1 MTKMSIER
9 LEQILGLLLGIGV
22 KASSVCLTAGLLMT
36 FVGGHQTI
44 ARALLT
50 AGIVVLLAT
59 PVARVGAST
68 VGYASRRDWL
78 FVTLTLVVF
87 IELLATIFAALTRT

>member
-1 MTKMSIER
+1 MTKLSVER
-9 LEQILGLLLGIGV
+9 LEQILGRLLGIGV
-22 KASSVCLTAGLLMT
+22 AASSVCLAAGLLLT
-36 FVGGHQTI
+36 FAGGNATL
-44 ARALLT
+44 ARSLLT

-78 FVTLTLVVF
+78 FVTLTLVVLA
-87 IELLATIFAALTRT
+87 ELVATIVAALTS

>member
-1 MTKMSIER
+1 MTKISVER
-9 LEQILGLLLGIGV
+9 LEEFLGRLLGIGV
-22 KASSVCLTAGLLMT
+22 KASSLCLAAGLLLT
-36 FVGGHQTI
+36 FAGGNQTV

-50 AGIVVLLAT
+50 VGIVVLLAT

-78 FVTLTLVVF
+78 FVTLTLIVLLQ
-87 IELLATIFAALTRT
+87 LLASVVVVLRR

>member
-1 MTKMSIER
+1 MTKISVER
-9 LEQILGLLLGIGV
+9 LEEFLGRLLGIGV
-22 KASSVCLTAGLLMT
+22 KASSLCLAAGLLLT
-36 FVGGHQTI
+36 FAGGNQTV

-50 AGIVVLLAT
+50 VGIVVLLAT

-78 FVTLTLVVF
+78 FVTLTF
-87 IELLATIFAALTRT
+87 IVLLQLLASVVVVLRR

>member
-1 MTKMSIER
+1 MTKISIER
-9 LEQILGLLLGIGV
+9 LEQILGRVLGIGV
-22 KASSVCLTAGLLMT
+22 KASSACLAAGLLLT
-36 FVGGHQTI
+36 FAGGNQTV

-50 AGIVVLLAT
+50 VGIVALLAT

-87 IELLATIFAALTRT
+87 GELLASIFAAIAR

>member
-1 MTKMSIER
+1 MRKISVER
-9 LEQILGLLLGIGV
+9 LEQILGRLLGIGV
-22 KASSVCLTAGLLMT
+22 NASSVCLAAGLLVT
-36 FVGGHQTI
+36 LAGGNQTL

-50 AGIVVLLAT
+50 VGIVVLLAT

-78 FVTLTLVVF
+78 FVTLTLIVF
-87 IELLATIFAALTRT
+87 GELLATVVAALPR

>member
-1 MTKMSIER
+1 MRKISVER
-9 LEQILGLLLGIGV
+9 LEQILGRLLGIGV
-22 KASSVCLTAGLLMT
+22 NASSVCLAAGLLVT
-36 FVGGHQTI
+36 LAGGNQTL

-50 AGIVVLLAT
+50 VGIVVLLAT

-78 FVTLTLVVF
+78 FVTLTLIVF
-87 IELLATIFAALTRT
+87 GELLTSILAAIPR

>member
-1 MTKMSIER
+1 VKRISIER
-9 LEQILGLLLGIGV
+9 LEEILGRVLGIGV
-22 KASSVCLTAGLLMT
+22 KASSVCLAAGLLVT
-36 FVGGHQTI
+36 LAGGNQTM

-50 AGIVVLLAT
+50 VGIIVLLAT

-78 FVTLTLVVF
+78 FVTLTLIVF
-87 IELLATIFAALTRT
+87 GELLASIVGAIAR

>member
-1 MTKMSIER
+1 MTKISVER
-9 LEQILGLLLGIGV
+9 LEEFLGRLLGIGV
-22 KASSVCLTAGLLMT
+22 KASSLCLAAGLLLT
-36 FVGGHQTI
+36 FAGGNQTV

-50 AGIVVLLAT
+50 VGIVVLLAT

-78 FVTLTLVVF
+78 FVTLTLIVLLQ
-87 IELLATIFAALTRT
+87 LLASVIVVLRR

>member
-1 MTKMSIER
+1 MTKISVER
-9 LEQILGLLLGIGV
+9 LEQILGRLLGIGV

-36 FVGGHQTI
+36 FAGGNQTV

-59 PVARVGAST
+59 PVARVGTST

-78 FVTLTLVVF
+78 FVMLTLVVF
-87 IELLATIFAALTRT
+87 IELLVTIVAALAR